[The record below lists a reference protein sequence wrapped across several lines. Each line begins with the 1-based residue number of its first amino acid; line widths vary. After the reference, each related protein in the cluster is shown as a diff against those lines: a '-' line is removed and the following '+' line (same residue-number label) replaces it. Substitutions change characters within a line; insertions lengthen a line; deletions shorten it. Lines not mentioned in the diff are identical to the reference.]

1 MWRRL
6 YFTFPHAEHAR
17 RVVAELERD
26 GVNRNRIHTIAR
38 PDVDIS
44 GLPIANEAQRKDRV
58 WFWERTFWNG
68 NLIFFAIMLAITA
81 LALYAGSPGWAILA
95 VAAALAA
102 VVLGE
107 RFAVKVPHVHLSEM
121 RVPMTHG
128 EVIVMVDVPR
138 TRVRDIE
145 QLVSRHHPEAGVG
158 GVGWTLASAGI

>member
-6 YFTFPHAEHAR
+6 YFTFPHADHAR
-17 RVVAELERD
+17 RVVADLELAGVGRD
-26 GVNRNRIHTIAR
+26 RIHTLAR

-44 GLPIANEAQRKDRV
+44 GLPIANAAQRQDRV
-58 WFWERTFWNG
+58 WFWERTLWNG
-68 NLIFFAIMLAITA
+68 NLAFFAIMLAFAA
-81 LALYAGSPGWAILA
+81 LALYADSPGWAI
-95 VAAALAA
+95 VAAAAALTA

-128 EVIVMVDVPR
+128 EVIILVDVPR

-158 GVGWTLASAGI
+158 GVGWTVASAGI

>member
-38 PDVDIS
+38 PDVDLS

-68 NLIFFAIMLAITA
+68 NLIFFAIMLAIAA
-81 LALYAGSPGWAILA
+81 LTLYAGSPGWTIVAL
-95 VAAALAA
+95 AAALAA

-121 RVPMTHG
+121 RVPMIHG
-128 EVIVMVDVPR
+128 EVIIMVDVPR

-145 QLVSRHHPEAGVG
+145 QMVIRHHPEAGVG